1 MTPLRPHL
9 IRAIYDWILENGMTP
24 YLLVNADKEN
34 VVVPKQFIQD
44 GRIIMNLRPE
54 AIQDLSLGIENVE
67 FNAMFNGTPMQ
78 VIFPAEAV
86 LAIYAK
92 ENCKGMVFDEEE
104 DMPPPD
110 PSNGDDA
117 SAKSARPALKI
128 VK

>member
-9 IRAIYDWILENGMTP
+9 IRALYDWILENGMTP
-24 YLLVNADKEN
+24 YLLVNADKED
-34 VVVPKQFIQD
+34 VVVPKQYIQD

-54 AIQDLSLGIENVE
+54 AIQDLSLGIEHIE
-67 FNAMFNGTPMQ
+67 FSAMFNGTAMQ
-78 VIFPAEAV
+78 VTFPAGAV

-92 ENCKGMVFDEEE
+92 ENGKGMVFDEDE

-110 PSNGDDA
+110 PNDGDDTP
-117 SAKSARPALKI
+117 AKSARPALKI